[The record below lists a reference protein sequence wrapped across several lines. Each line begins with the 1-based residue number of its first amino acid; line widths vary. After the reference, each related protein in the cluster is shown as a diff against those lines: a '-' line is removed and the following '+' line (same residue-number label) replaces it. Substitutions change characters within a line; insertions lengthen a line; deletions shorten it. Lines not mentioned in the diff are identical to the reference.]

1 MSWAFREVWES
12 LYQSINLLFIDEL
25 VDNGL
30 DAAGVESALSVLKKM
45 SRERSKNIYLI
56 SHKDEL
62 SSRVNNILK
71 VIKDNGFTSYSNDT
85 EVVNA

>member
-1 MSWAFREVWES
+1 
-12 LYQSINLLFIDEL
+12 LLFIDEL
-25 VDNGL
+25 IDNGL
-30 DAAGVESALSVLKKM
+30 DAAGVESSISILKKM
-45 SRERSKNIYLI
+45 ARERGKNIYLI

-85 EVVNA
+85 EIVNA